1 MLVEAQVSSM
11 KISRSGSRSSW
22 LSNQASRRLRMSGR
36 SCSAACAVFFARDLV
51 AAAEAPERAHA
62 DPRPFLGQ
70 ARLQLGQGDVG
81 NLGQRR
87 VDPISMGLG
96 AMRESVAALRLPPS
110 TPAGAA
116 LGLPAD
122 RAGRAHAKP
131 SRGLAARQTL

>member
-22 LSNQASRRLRMSGR
+22 LSNQSSRRLRMSGR

-81 NLGQRR
+81 NLGQGR
-87 VDPISMGLG
+87 VDQLGMGLG
-96 AMRESVAALRLPPS
+96 ATREPIAALRLGPGI
-110 TPAGAA
+110 PAGPAHP
-116 LGLPAD
+116 LPAD
-122 RAGRAHAKP
+122 GAG
-131 SRGLAARQTL
+131 